1 MRTPNHLCVAL
12 ALAAGGLLVAPA
24 VARAEQKIGYVD
36 LQRAL
41 NEIEE
46 GKAAK
51 ASLKREFD
59 QKQKLLDAK
68 KTEFEKLR
76 GDFEKQA
83 AVMTEA
89 ARKEK
94 QGDLEKK
101 GMELQGFFVQLQKE
115 LSERERELTRGIF
128 EKMQVIVKE
137 IADQDGLAAVM
148 QAEALAYA
156 NPSLDV
162 TGELVRK
169 YNARHK
175 GGAAPGKSAEK
186 KGNGKGKGK

>member
-1 MRTPNHLCVAL
+1 MRTPNQLCVAL
-12 ALAAGGLLVAPA
+12 ALAAGGLLAVPA
-24 VARAEQKIGYVD
+24 VVRAEQKIAYVD

-51 ASLKREFD
+51 ASLKKEFD
-59 QKQKLLDAK
+59 TKQKLLDDK
-68 KTEFEKLR
+68 KSEFERLR
-76 GDFEKQA
+76 TDFEKQA
-83 AVMTEA
+83 AVMTEQ

-128 EKMQVIVKE
+128 EKMHAIVKE
-137 IADQDGLAAVM
+137 IADQDGLSAVV
-148 QAEALAYA
+148 QAEALVYA

-175 GGAAPGKSAEK
+175 GGGTSKAPEK
-186 KGNGKGKGK
+186 KAKK